1 MVRPPESPL
10 SRFVEICFYAKGH
23 IATPREQIA
32 PTGSTVAGI
41 VLGPPILQAPLG
53 GSTCTAVNGFVI
65 GPHDRPIVNEP
76 TGETYCLGVVA
87 TPVGASAVFGLAPA
101 TLRGRVVELGDGW
114 PSGVPLRTAVAALS
128 DPDEMLDLVESVLLD
143 GLDLHVRGV
152 ERCAEAVAA
161 LEADPTR
168 SVAALAHDLG
178 ISHAHLDREFA
189 RVVGLTPRVLS
200 RILRMRR
207 LLESIDPSRPVR
219 WTEEAE
225 RWGWF
230 DQAHL
235 IRDFKRHT
243 GVTPSQYVAA
253 QRTYGDG
260 DAAPGF
266 VPDLASDPG

>member
-1 MVRPPESPL
+1 M
-10 SRFVEICFYAKGH
+10 
-23 IATPREQIA
+23 
-32 PTGSTVAGI
+32 
-41 VLGPPILQAPLG
+41 G
-53 GSTCTAVNGFVI
+53 GVPCRAVNGFVI

-87 TPVGASAVFGLAPA
+87 APA
-101 TLRGRVVELGDGW
+101 
-114 PSGVPLRTAVAALS
+114 
-128 DPDEMLDLVESVLLD
+128 DE
-143 GLDLHVRGV
+143 
-152 ERCAEAVAA
+152 
-161 LEADPTR
+161 
-168 SVAALAHDLG
+168 LG
-178 ISHAHLDREFA
+178 ISHAHLDRAFA
-189 RVVGLTPRVLS
+189 RLVGLTPRVLS

-243 GVTPSQYVAA
+243 GVTPSQYLAA
-253 QRTYGDG
+253 QRTYEDG

-266 VPDLASDPG
+266 VRDVATSSG